1 MSKNSIDYG
10 LPISTH
16 SWFNGSILAQDNDP
30 SWYDDF
36 DFNQYDGMFDKKT
49 IIDQNDKIIK
59 LLSSIDTNLKKLV
72 DDKSSKGSKPQKKP
86 SSNINHNLEGINI

>member
-1 MSKNSIDYG
+1 MTKTSIDNE

-16 SWFNGSILAQDNDP
+16 SWFNGSILNQNDDT

-36 DFNQYDGMFDKKT
+36 DQYDGIFDNKT
-49 IIDQNDKIIK
+49 IINQNDKIIE

-72 DDKSSKGSKPQKKP
+72 DDKSSKESKPQKKP
-86 SSNINHNLEGINI
+86 LSNVNHNLEGINI